1 MNKTIFLTEKL
12 KFIPAPVNRKL
23 ELGSNAKIYCKAG
36 GSTPPVVKWMKMDA
50 RSPEWPPH
58 IRDDNGTLHFNRVLS
73 TDTGKYMCVAT
84 SSQGIIN
91 ATIDVDVI
99 GKIEIRPTHLL
110 NIKLLLNIAFRI
122 APK

>member
-1 MNKTIFLTEKL
+1 MICFNKIETIYLGKIFRKCSFFFTEKL

-36 GSTPPVVKWMKMDA
+36 GATPPVVKWTKIDA
-50 RSPEWPPH
+50 RSSEWPPH
-58 IRDDNGTLHFNRVLS
+58 IRDDNGTLHFNRVLN

-99 GKIEIRPTHLL
+99 GKIIESY
-110 NIKLLLNIAFRI
+110 
-122 APK
+122 

>member
-1 MNKTIFLTEKL
+1 M
-12 KFIPAPVNRKL
+12 NRKL

-36 GSTPPVVKWMKMDA
+36 GSTPPVVKWTKIDA
-50 RSPEWPPH
+50 RSAEWPPH
-58 IRDDNGTLHFNRVLS
+58 IRDDNGTLHFNRVLT

-99 GKIEIRPTHLL
+99 GMIKWGKFKSVIS
-110 NIKLLLNIAFRI
+110 NIFSFLTCMIIFIFCTLFQ
-122 APK
+122 